1 MTRLAVKRI
10 SKSYPRSQGGWRL
23 FWNALVNSGVVAG
36 SEVVLKDISFTVAP
50 GESLAILGR
59 NGAGKSTLLRIL
71 TRTTLPSSGTV
82 TSNGRITALIE
93 LGLGMNPELTGREN
107 ARIGCQIQGLN
118 DPLEQLVS
126 EIHSFSEL
134 ENWFDRPVR
143 LYSTGMQMRLAF
155 SIAIVRQP
163 DILIVDE
170 AFAVGDLHFQHKS
183 TEIIQRYRASG
194 TSLLLVSHDIAAV
207 KRLCD
212 RALLLEDGCLLKEG
226 SVVDVADYYF
236 AMVTQQEEQSRI
248 TVEETEQGLKR
259 THSGT
264 GEVVLDKVRL
274 LNSEGREVDSVASG
288 EELIIALE
296 ATAQGDEIYPCVG
309 FMLRDRL
316 GTEVFGYNTERIGM
330 VSKEPLSRGQR
341 LELRFSFRA
350 NLGRGSYNVALA
362 VHDERNP
369 AKRYVWSEKQLVFR
383 VTQDDNFQ
391 FEGLNRLPVS
401 VTCERF
407 EPARISV
414 Q

>member
-1 MTRLAVKRI
+1 MKRLIVEKV
-10 SKSYPRSQGGWRL
+10 SKSYPPSQGGWRL
-23 FWNALVNSGVVAG
+23 LWNTLMNSGVMSG
-36 SEVVLKDISFTVAP
+36 KETVLEDISFTVAP

-71 TRTTLPSSGTV
+71 TRATLPSSGTV
-82 TSNGRITALIE
+82 YSNGRITALIE
-93 LGLGMNPELTGREN
+93 LGLGMNPELSGREN
-107 ARIGCQIQGLN
+107 ARIGCQIQDLE

-134 ENWFDRPVR
+134 EAWFDRPVR
-143 LYSTGMQMRLAF
+143 LYSTGMHMRLAF
-155 SIAIVRQP
+155 SIATVRRP

-183 TEIIQRYRASG
+183 TEIIQRFRESG

-212 RALLLEDGCLLKEG
+212 RALLLEGGLILKEG
-226 SVVDVADYYF
+226 SVADVADYYF
-236 AMVTQQEEQSRI
+236 AMITQQEQQSRI
-248 TVEETEQGLKR
+248 TVEKTEEGLTR
-259 THSGT
+259 TNSGT

-274 LNSEGREVDSVASG
+274 LDKEGREIDSVVSG
-288 EELIIALE
+288 EEMVIDIE
-296 ATAQGDEIYPCVG
+296 ATVHGDEIYPCVG

-330 VSKEPLSRGQR
+330 ISKEPLKRGQR
-341 LELRFSFRA
+341 LNLQFSFRA

-369 AKRYVWSEKQLVFR
+369 AKRYVWSEKQLVFN
-383 VTQDDNFQ
+383 VTQDDNFK
-391 FEGLNRLPVS
+391 FLGLNRLPIS

-407 EPARISV
+407 EPERISV